1 MTDAMAA
8 NSEAIKNAEDVLLHD
23 LDSKVR
29 DASAVASDAATKKGE
44 IDGFVTTIQDLYDA
58 ATAGSLIELAV

>member
-29 DASAVASDAATKKGE
+29 DASASASDAATKKG
-44 IDGFVTTIQDLYDA
+44 
-58 ATAGSLIELAV
+58 